1 MLWPFSML
9 YCGAVEARRCLY
21 QLGILKRSEFQQPVL
36 VVGNITVGGTGKTP
50 LTIWLANYLKASGYQ
65 PGIISRGYGRN
76 TTQALSVQT
85 HSAPDNVG
93 DEPLLMARRTNLP
106 VAVAAKRSDAVN
118 MLLNGTDCNIFI
130 SDDGLQHLALKSD
143 LSIALVNGDELFGN
157 AFCLPAGP
165 LREPKHR
172 FEEADMKV
180 CSGSK
185 YEGMY
190 HVEMVMRHA
199 RNLCDGTQTRSL
211 ESFRD
216 EPVNAVAG
224 IRNPQRFFNRLRDQ
238 KIEVCE
244 HPFQDHYRF
253 TASDFI
259 EFDSSEVAL
268 LMTEKDAVKCS
279 AFARPNWWAVE
290 LDVVPE
296 KKFTEDLKLHLS
308 RLAVG

>member
-1 MLWPFSML
+1 M
-9 YCGAVEARRCLY
+9 
-21 QLGILKRSEFQQPVL
+21 
-36 VVGNITVGGTGKTP
+36 VGNITVGGTGKTP
-50 LTIWLANYLKASGYQ
+50 LAIWLANYLKTGGYR

-76 TTQALSVQT
+76 TAQTLSVT
-85 HSAPDNVG
+85 IRSNPDDVG

-106 VAVAAKRSDAVN
+106 VAVAAKRSDAVD
-118 MLLNGTDCNIFI
+118 MLLNETDCDIFI

-143 LSIALVNGDELFGN
+143 LSIALVNSDELFGN

-172 FEEADMKV
+172 FEKADMKV

-190 HVEMVMRHA
+190 HVEMVMPRA
-199 RNLCDGTQTRSL
+199 RNLCDGTQTRTL

-216 EPVNAVAG
+216 ETVNAVAG
-224 IRNPQRFFNRLRDQ
+224 IRNPQRFFDRLRGQ
-238 KIEVCE
+238 EIEVRE
-244 HPFQDHYRF
+244 HPFQDHHRY
-253 TASDFI
+253 AESDFI

-296 KKFTEDLKLHLS
+296 KKFTEDLELHLS